1 MAISYGYVGLDV
13 PRGYLHNGT
22 MPNRKSAAGGSRTA
36 SGAPIEGGAHEL
48 VTHLDRAMRR
58 LVLTAVESDSHESF
72 SRSEIAVVD
81 TLGAEGSTTMGLLAV
96 RVRMP
101 LSTVTRVV
109 DRLVGRKLV
118 RRERPEDNRRIVRV
132 ALATAGQAFYRAALK
147 SRVAGAER
155 MLARLTAAE
164 QREFIRLFHKIA
176 VSIDE
181 ESTK

>member
-1 MAISYGYVGLDV
+1 
-13 PRGYLHNGT
+13 
-22 MPNRKSAAGGSRTA
+22 MPKRKRNTGSPSAP
-36 SGAPIEGGAHEL
+36 SGAPIGGGAAEL

-58 LVLTAVESDSHESF
+58 LVLTDAKPDSRESF
-72 SRSEIAVVD
+72 SRSEIAIFD
-81 TLGAEGSTTMGLLAV
+81 TLGAEGSTTMGLLAA

-118 RRERPEDNRRIVRV
+118 QRERPEENRRIVRV

-147 SRVAGAER
+147 NRVAGAVR
-155 MLARLTAAE
+155 MLAGLTAAE
-164 QREFIRLFHKIA
+164 QREFIRLFQKIA
-176 VSIDE
+176 MSIDE

>member
-1 MAISYGYVGLDV
+1 
-13 PRGYLHNGT
+13 
-22 MPNRKSAAGGSRTA
+22 MPKRKRATDSPSAP
-36 SGAPIEGGAHEL
+36 SGAPIGGGALEL

-58 LVLTAVESDSHESF
+58 LVLTDIEPDSHESF
-72 SRSEIAVVD
+72 SRSEIAVLD
-81 TLGAEGSTTMGLLAV
+81 TLGAEGSTTMGLLAA

-118 RRERPEDNRRIVRV
+118 QRERPEENRRIVRV

-164 QREFIRLFHKIA
+164 QRELIRLFQKIA
-176 VSIDE
+176 MSIDE
-181 ESTK
+181 ESTE

>member
-1 MAISYGYVGLDV
+1 MLK
-13 PRGYLHNGT
+13 
-22 MPNRKSAAGGSRTA
+22 RKRATGSPSAP
-36 SGAPIEGGAHEL
+36 SGATIGGGAREL

-58 LVLTAVESDSHESF
+58 LVLTDVEPEPDSRESF
-72 SRSEIAVVD
+72 SRSEIAVLD
-81 TLGAEGSTTMGLLAV
+81 TLGAEGSTTMGLLAA

-118 RRERPEDNRRIVRV
+118 QRERPEENRRIVRV

-155 MLARLTAAE
+155 MLTRLTAAE
-164 QREFIRLFHKIA
+164 QRELIRLFQKIA
-176 VSIDE
+176 MFIDE
-181 ESTK
+181 EPTE

>member
-1 MAISYGYVGLDV
+1 
-13 PRGYLHNGT
+13 
-22 MPNRKSAAGGSRTA
+22 MPKRKRLAGSPSASSR
-36 SGAPIEGGAHEL
+36 APIGDGAAEL

-58 LVLTAVESDSHESF
+58 LVLTDVEPDSRESF
-72 SRSEIAVVD
+72 SRSEIAFLD
-81 TLGAEGSTTMGLLAV
+81 TLGAEGSTTMGLLAA

-109 DRLVGRKLV
+109 DRLVARKLV
-118 RRERPEDNRRIVRV
+118 QRERPEENRRIVRV

-164 QREFIRLFHKIA
+164 QREFIRLFQKIA
-176 VSIDE
+176 MSIDE
-181 ESTK
+181 ESTQ

>member
-1 MAISYGYVGLDV
+1 MATSYGYVGLDV
-13 PRGYLHNGT
+13 SRTYLQNAN
-22 MPNRKSAAGGSRTA
+22 MPKRKSPAGGPRTP
-36 SGAPIEGGAHEL
+36 SGAPFEGGAREL

-58 LVLTAVESDSHESF
+58 LVLTAIEPDSHERF
-72 SRSEIAVVD
+72 SRSEIAVLD
-81 TLGAEGSTTMGLLAV
+81 TLGAEGPTTMGLLAV

-109 DRLVGRKLV
+109 DRLVGRKLL

-164 QREFIRLFHKIA
+164 QRELVRLFHKIA
-176 VSIDE
+176 LSIDE
-181 ESTK
+181 ESAK